1 MYLRVYNM
9 ALYNIFEK
17 EDEYQAS
24 TFREETIKE
33 FGVEHNWHNVKM
45 LDSLITRRDTHVQMI
60 ERPGWGIACYMDNS
74 IQSCE
79 VDERIYHEAL
89 VHPVMASVK
98 TRQRVMIIGGGEGAT
113 AREVLKWPDVEHVD
127 MYEWDEDVVELFK
140 TCYPQWAKGAWD
152 DPRLSLRHVDIFE
165 SIKQHPHTANKYDVI
180 IIDLFDPTEEN
191 LPLWTILL
199 KNLHGWITTEGSIV
213 MYAGMRN
220 ILTPKQPHQILAEV
234 LSEHYQVTKGF
245 VFYDYTL
252 NKNMT
257 PYRVYIPSFSGE
269 SSFLL
274 LTKNTV
280 PLIDFEQ
287 LIMQRSHITPSIWTS
302 YKTMNW

>member
-1 MYLRVYNM
+1 MST
-9 ALYNIFEK
+9 IFT
-17 EDEYQAS
+17 ED
-24 TFREETIKE
+24 TIEE
-33 FGVEHNWHNVKM
+33 FGVEHKWHNVKI
-45 LDSLITRRDTHVQMI
+45 LDSLVTGRKTHVQMI

-79 VDERIYHEAL
+79 VDERIYHESL

-98 TRQRVMIIGGGEGAT
+98 RRSRVMIIGGGEGAT

-127 MYEWDEDVVELFK
+127 MYEWDEDVVKLFR
-140 TCYPQWAKGAWD
+140 TSYPQWARGAWD

-165 SIKQHPHTANKYDVI
+165 SIRHSPHISNRYDVI

-191 LPLWTILL
+191 RSLWKILL
-199 KNLHGWITTEGSIV
+199 KNLHGWITSEGSIV
-213 MYAGMRN
+213 MYSGMRN
-220 ILTPKQPHQILAEV
+220 ILTPKQPHQILSEI
-234 LSEHYQVTKGF
+234 LTEHYGVTKGF

-252 NKNMT
+252 NKNIT

-274 LTKNTV
+274 LTKNKT
-280 PLIDFEQ
+280 PDIDFDN
-287 LIMQRSHITPSIWTS
+287 LLKHCSHITPEVWTS
-302 YKTMNW
+302 YKTFNW

>member
-1 MYLRVYNM
+1 MS
-9 ALYNIFEK
+9 LYNIFERK
-17 EDEYQAS
+17 DECQAS
-24 TFREETIKE
+24 TFLEDTIEE
-33 FGVEHNWHNVKM
+33 FGVEHKWHNVKM
-45 LDSLITRRDTHVQMI
+45 LDSLITSRETHVQMI

-79 VDERIYHEAL
+79 VDEKIYHEAL

-98 TRQRVMIIGGGEGAT
+98 FRRRVMIVGGGEGAT
-113 AREVLKWPDVEHVD
+113 AREVLKWPDVEQVD
-127 MYEWDEDVVELFK
+127 MYEWDEDVVKLFK
-140 TCYPQWAKGAWD
+140 TCYPQWARGAWD

-165 SIKQHPHTANKYDVI
+165 SITHHPHPSNKYDVI

-191 LPLWTILL
+191 RPLWKILL

-220 ILTPKQPHQILAEV
+220 ILTSKQPHQILAEV

-274 LTKNTV
+274 LTKNST
-280 PLIDFEQ
+280 PLIDFEE
-287 LIMQRSHITPSIWTS
+287 LIRQRSHITPDVWTS